1 MDYVN
6 TGNAQIVETYSYF
19 PTIVSKTSAPQYVE
33 IVKKVALELTPV
45 AEKDREDDSQLCYMS
60 PNIFG
65 DERISEFCENVI
77 QFAWNVLDGQGYNLS
92 KSQTY
97 YQAMWMQEHYKS
109 SGMEKHVHSYGT
121 QIVGF
126 YFLEVP
132 ENSSRLV
139 LHDPRPAKI
148 QIDAGEKHAEDIT
161 PASQMINFIPQVGD
175 LYLTNAWL
183 PHSFTRHGNDAP
195 CRFIHINIGL
205 QDIPHTCSLPTVI

>member
-1 MDYVN
+1 
-6 TGNAQIVETYSYF
+6 
-19 PTIVSKTSAPQYVE
+19 VE
-33 IVKKVALELTPV
+33 IVKKVALERTSVP
-45 AEKDREDDSQLCYMS
+45 EKDREDNSRLCYMS
-60 PNIFG
+60 SNIFG
-65 DERISEFCENVI
+65 DERISEFCQNVI
-77 QFAWNVLDGQGYNLS
+77 QFAWNVLNGQGYDLS
-92 KSQTY
+92 KLQTY
-97 YQAMWMQEHYKS
+97 YQSMWMQEHYKS
-109 SGMEKHVHSYGT
+109 SGMEKHVHAQGT

-148 QIDAGEKHAEDIT
+148 QIDVGEKNVEDIT

-183 PHSFTRHGNDAP
+183 PHSFTKHDNDSP

-205 QDIPHTCSLPTVI
+205 QDIPHTCSVPTVI